1 MISTRDKVTMIL
13 HLALAIVA
21 TLKVMITTR
30 KLVLRSKMKRTSM
43 KLFRTSTV
51 RMPAM
56 TV

>member
-43 KLFRTSTV
+43 KMFQTSTV